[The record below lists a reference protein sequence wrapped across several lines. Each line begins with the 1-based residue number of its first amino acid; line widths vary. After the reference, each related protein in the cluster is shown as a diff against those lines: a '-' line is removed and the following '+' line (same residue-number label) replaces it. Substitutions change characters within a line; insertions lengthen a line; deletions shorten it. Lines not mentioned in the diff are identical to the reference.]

1 MTHGSR
7 PSVAAEHEVNFCCP
21 TLRNPPHSQGQA
33 RPGGRCCRRSR
44 GRSGEDISPPPPPS
58 PSSSSRALGRRG
70 LVMGEWGPWA
80 NEQALASGLILAAG
94 GLVAVAGRFSSWGLA
109 AYAVAAGALV
119 VLLEYPR
126 GQAASGGTV
135 ERDGQRL
142 VTAAVAALGP
152 LSRSYYAR
160 AALHMSLAVPGGL
173 LLSTVLGAICLAIA
187 SLAYLVAAI
196 KGEVWRPVGSRG
208 VASWRGTLREP
219 PGAPSPVEMGQLN
232 ETAVVVPA
240 LVHATALDISSM

>member
-1 MTHGSR
+1 MRRERVTADTHNSGG
-7 PSVAAEHEVNFCCP
+7 
-21 TLRNPPHSQGQA
+21 GQA
-33 RPGGRCCRRSR
+33 RPGGPRCRCC
-44 GRSGEDISPPPPPS
+44 RSGEDISPPPPSPPPPPPS
-58 PSSSSRALGRRG
+58 RVLGRRG

-187 SLAYLVAAI
+187 SLVYLVAAI

-208 VASWRGTLREP
+208 VASWRGTRREP